1 MLKHK
6 VKFLLIGGYAVT
18 YHGYQRTTGDMDLW
32 IQPSNENKEV
42 LLNVFGDLG
51 YSEEDL
57 AVLSGY
63 DFRKEQTFSIGHV
76 PDRIDFITKVNL
88 VEFDNAYSRRLEG
101 EIEEGVVIPI
111 VSYKD
116 LISMKFNTGR
126 LKDKADVEELQKI
139 NKFRKK

>member
-1 MLKHK
+1 MQ
-6 VKFLLIGGYAVT
+6 KFSV
-18 YHGYQRTTGDMDLW
+18 R
-32 IQPSNENKEV
+32 E
-42 LLNVFGDLG
+42 
-51 YSEEDL
+51 
-57 AVLSGY
+57 
-63 DFRKEQTFSIGHV
+63 V
-76 PDRIDFITKVNL
+76 PDKVDFITKVNL
-88 VEFDNAYSRRLEG
+88 VEFDKAYSRRLEG